1 MPSRRNFIKNQKARE
16 WRRRVVLPARM
27 RTDSGWCDVSILN
40 LSSRGLMVHT
50 RLAAA
55 KGSTVELCQGEHMI
69 TARVVWSKGP
79 RVGLAAEALLPI
91 EQILTPGRS
100 APLQMPESNGRRTD
114 RFTNSHDRS
123 RDRSRMMEFVSA
135 I

>member
-1 MPSRRNFIKNQKARE
+1 MPSRSAASKNHKPRE

-40 LSSRGLMVHT
+40 MSSRGLMVHT

-69 TARVVWSKGP
+69 SARVGWSKGP
-79 RVGLAAEALLPI
+79 RVGLAAEALLPV
-91 EQILTPGRS
+91 EQILIPGRS
-100 APLQMPESNGRRTD
+100 GPLQLPASNGRRDD
-114 RFTNSHDRS
+114 RFET
-123 RDRSRMMEFVSA
+123 
-135 I
+135 